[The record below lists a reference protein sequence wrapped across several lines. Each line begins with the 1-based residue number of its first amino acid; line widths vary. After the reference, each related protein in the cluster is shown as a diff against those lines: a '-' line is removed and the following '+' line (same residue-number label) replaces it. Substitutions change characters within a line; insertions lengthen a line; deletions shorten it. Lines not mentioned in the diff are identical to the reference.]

1 MKILIP
7 MSGIGKR
14 FKDAGYSSPKY
25 LLNTLDKSVLEHILN
40 LFPGEEDINLIMNKK
55 DFYNSEIKSKVDE
68 IVFNKNIKIHYIEN
82 HKKGP
87 GYALLSSGLL
97 ETEDEVFIN
106 YCDFSNFWNWND
118 VKKQI
123 DINKYDGLLPAYKG
137 LHLHS
142 IYGNF
147 YAFIKN
153 NKNKVLSI
161 KEKEPFTD
169 DPIQEY
175 ASTGGYYFAS
185 GKIAKQYLEKLFE
198 SEYLINGEAYISSA
212 YELMLQDGLNVGL
225 YNIEHFFQWGTPE
238 DFEEFNYCIDEV
250 TSLKNDNQIDLTEIN
265 LILPVAGE
273 GKRFKND
280 GYETPKI
287 LLDVDN
293 KKMITKII
301 SKFSNQVSTNILTT
315 SELEPELKKILND
328 FQDIKIRSVDFTT
341 KGQADSSRL
350 LINEI
355 TNDKP
360 VFIQSGDTILESFN
374 SEHLNNQDYDLV
386 VFTKKNYR
394 RATNAPLNYG
404 WIYTSGDQVVDTVIK
419 GLPKNSEYSMILGSF
434 IFRNKDVFNKLY
446 KDIENK
452 GYKELHIDFMIPAA
466 LERKLIVK
474 EFSLDKSLVLGTPI
488 EYKLYNYAQH
498 IYNSMKE

>member
-25 LLNTLDKSVLEHILN
+25 LLNSLDKSVLEHILN
-40 LFPGEEDINLIMNKK
+40 LFPGEDDINLIMNKK
-55 DFYNSEIKSKVDE
+55 DFFDHDIKSKVDE

-106 YCDFSNFWNWND
+106 YCDFSNLWNWID

-123 DINKYDGLLPAYKG
+123 AVNKYDGLLPAYKG

-185 GKIAKQYLEKLFE
+185 GTIAKYYLEKLFN

-212 YELMLQDGLNVGL
+212 YELMLQDGLNIGL
-225 YNIEHFFQWGTPE
+225 YNIDHFF
-238 DFEEFNYCIDEV
+238 N
-250 TSLKNDNQIDLTEIN
+250 
-265 LILPVAGE
+265 GE
-273 GKRFKND
+273 
-280 GYETPKI
+280 P
-287 LLDVDN
+287 
-293 KKMITKII
+293 
-301 SKFSNQVSTNILTT
+301 
-315 SELEPELKKILND
+315 
-328 FQDIKIRSVDFTT
+328 
-341 KGQADSSRL
+341 
-350 LINEI
+350 
-355 TNDKP
+355 
-360 VFIQSGDTILESFN
+360 
-374 SEHLNNQDYDLV
+374 
-386 VFTKKNYR
+386 
-394 RATNAPLNYG
+394 
-404 WIYTSGDQVVDTVIK
+404 
-419 GLPKNSEYSMILGSF
+419 
-434 IFRNKDVFNKLY
+434 
-446 KDIENK
+446 
-452 GYKELHIDFMIPAA
+452 
-466 LERKLIVK
+466 
-474 EFSLDKSLVLGTPI
+474 
-488 EYKLYNYAQH
+488 
-498 IYNSMKE
+498 